1 MSVWV
6 ELYVRSESAARL
18 STALAAIAAPSSE
31 RIGYGLPL
39 MINEPAYA
47 DSQLAG
53 KRVDMLVKVK
63 ADALGRVRP
72 IPSEAGAPA

>member
-1 MSVWV
+1 
-6 ELYVRSESAARL
+6 
-18 STALAAIAAPSSE
+18 
-31 RIGYGLPL
+31 

-53 KRVDMLVKVK
+53 KRVDMLVEVK
-63 ADALGRVRP
+63 ADALGCVRP